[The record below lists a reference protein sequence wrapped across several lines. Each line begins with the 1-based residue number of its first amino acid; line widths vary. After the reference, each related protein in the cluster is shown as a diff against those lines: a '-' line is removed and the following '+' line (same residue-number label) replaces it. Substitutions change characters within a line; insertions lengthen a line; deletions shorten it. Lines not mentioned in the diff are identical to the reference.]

1 MRGTIA
7 LLAVV
12 VAAVFASSALA
23 GNSST
28 KTTYDTKGATV
39 QLTIGKVKPKVKV
52 APKVKPTIKTAPK
65 LTAHVRTG
73 TLPFTG
79 LDLGFIVAGGLVLVG
94 MGASL
99 RRLTRQ
105 PTPPTA

>member
-12 VAAVFASSALA
+12 VACVFASSALA

-39 QLTIGKVKPKVKV
+39 QKTLGKQKTTPATT
-52 APKVKPTIKTAPK
+52 APKVVKS
-65 LTAHVRTG
+65 G

-79 LDLGFIVAGGLVLVG
+79 LDLGFIVAGGLVLVATG
-94 MGASL
+94 VGL

-105 PTPPTA
+105 QTPPTA

>member
-12 VAAVFASSALA
+12 VACAFASSALA

-28 KTTYDTKGATV
+28 KTTYNTKGATV
-39 QLTIGKVKPKVKV
+39 QKTIGKVKSKHKTKPAAQT
-52 APKVKPTIKTAPK
+52 APKVI
-65 LTAHVRTG
+65 HSG

-79 LDLGFIVAGGLVLVG
+79 LDLGFIVAGGLLLVAT
-94 MGASL
+94 GASL

-105 PTPPTA
+105 QTPPTA

>member
-12 VAAVFASSALA
+12 VAAAFASSAFA

-39 QLTIGKVKPKVKV
+39 QKTIGKSKAKT
-52 APKVKPTIKTAPK
+52 APKVKTTIKVAPK
-65 LTAHVRTG
+65 LTARVRTG

-79 LDLGFIVAGGLVLVG
+79 LDLGFIVAGGLVLVAT
-94 MGASL
+94 GASL
-99 RRLTRQ
+99 RRIMRQ
-105 PTPPTA
+105 QAPPTA

>member
-12 VAAVFASSALA
+12 VACVFASSALA

-39 QLTIGKVKPKVKV
+39 QKTIGKAKPKHQSKPAVST
-52 APKVKPTIKTAPK
+52 APKVV
-65 LTAHVRTG
+65 HTG

-79 LDLGFIVAGGLVLVG
+79 LDLGFIVAGGLLLVAV
-94 MGASL
+94 GASL
-99 RRLTRQ
+99 RRVTRQ
-105 PTPPTA
+105 QTPPTA

>member
-12 VAAVFASSALA
+12 VACVFASSALA

-39 QLTIGKVKPKVKV
+39 QKTLGKPKHKTKPAVQT
-52 APKVKPTIKTAPK
+52 APKVV
-65 LTAHVRTG
+65 HTG

-79 LDLGFIVAGGLVLVG
+79 LDLGFIVAGGLVLVATG
-94 MGASL
+94 VSL

-105 PTPPTA
+105 TPPTA